1 MLTLIRTTTVVGL
14 IGLQSLVGSWA
25 ASATEYR
32 PDPSGETVTV
42 LTTAVHPLSP
52 ISQKEFEPEDNG
64 SPDRTSG
71 AGGH

>member
-1 MLTLIRTTTVVGL
+1 MFTLIRTTAVVGL
-14 IGLQSLVGSWA
+14 IGLQSMVGSWS
-25 ASATEYR
+25 ASATDYR
-32 PDPSGETVTV
+32 LTPSGETVTV
-42 LTTAVHPLSP
+42 LITAVHPLTP